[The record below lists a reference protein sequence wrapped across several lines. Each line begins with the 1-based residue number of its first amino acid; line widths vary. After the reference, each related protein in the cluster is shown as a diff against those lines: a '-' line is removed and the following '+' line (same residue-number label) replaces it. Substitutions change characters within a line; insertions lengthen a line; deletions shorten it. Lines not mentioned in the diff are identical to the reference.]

1 MSSRV
6 ENYRGQAPDA
16 RVGNPDA
23 AFMAV
28 ALYST
33 DMADPS
39 SALQQRP
46 EGFTNTEVEWVVLL
60 PSGATGADIK
70 LWRWVDFFVDRT
82 NARPHPDYP
91 AGAWHLEQTIAV
103 TSASSFVLQYGNG
116 LGLQCTVDNI
126 AGSPSGNGY
135 IGVRGL
141 TKRS

>member
-1 MSSRV
+1 MSRD
-6 ENYRGQAPDA
+6 ETYRGLAPDA
-16 RVGNPDA
+16 RVGNPDS
-23 AFMAV
+23 AFVAV
-28 ALYST
+28 AVFAT
-33 DMADPS
+33 DMADPT
-39 SALQQRP
+39 SALQRRP
-46 EGFTNTEVEWVVLL
+46 EGLTNTEVEWAVIL
-60 PSGATGADIK
+60 PSGATGANIK
-70 LWRWVDFFVDRT
+70 LWRWVDFIVDRT

-126 AGSPSGNGY
+126 AGSTTGDGF